1 MIKDRGKRREIQ
13 IWLIRIIVMPSN
25 IPKVNN
31 LSRLLSRLIRGRSL
45 FKILSRAKQTLI
57 RDKAYSNKPGESVK
71 SVYHLCLT
79 QILAKLHNKWTKII

>member
-1 MIKDRGKRREIQ
+1 MIKDGGKRREIQ

-45 FKILSRAKQTLI
+45 FKI
-57 RDKAYSNKPGESVK
+57 
-71 SVYHLCLT
+71 
-79 QILAKLHNKWTKII
+79 